1 MGAVLIT
8 LRVALVSLS
17 RNGLRSTLT
26 VLSIAIGM
34 AAIVCT
40 AALGG
45 AGVDQVRQ
53 QMDALGDN
61 FVWIRAGSVRPQGG
75 ASTGFGGAQTMT
87 PDDATAIEQLVPGI
101 ESCSPVVQ
109 GRQQIVTAGR
119 NWNTR
124 YQGVVPSF
132 FAIRNRVT
140 SSGQLFT
147 DYDQRQA
154 ERVVVLGAS
163 AAEQL
168 FDQDDP
174 IGARVRINGFPF
186 TVIGV
191 LARKGVGTGGL
202 DRDDVAFIPLA
213 TVERN
218 IDGRDRVS
226 DIMCAVR
233 RPDQTSAAEAAI
245 ADLLRERHRLD
256 EEEPDDFRIQ
266 RPVDILNMRAE
277 SAQTLSRLLTGIG
290 AVSLVIGGV
299 GILNIMLVSVTER
312 RREIGIRLAI
322 GARTRDIQRQF
333 LIEAAT
339 LGLAG
344 AGAGIALGWLAAWAF
359 SAVFDWPIFL
369 SAAVALWAAAAALGA
384 SIVFGYFPAHLA
396 SNLDPLEVMR
406 TET

>member
-1 MGAVLIT
+1 VSF
-8 LRVALVSLS
+8 RVALVSLA
-17 RNGLRSTLT
+17 RNRLRSALT
-26 VLSIAIGM
+26 VLSVAIGM

-45 AGVDQVRQ
+45 AGVEQVRQ
-53 QMDALGDN
+53 QMEALGDD
-61 FVWIRAGSVRPQGG
+61 FVWIRAGSVRPPGG
-75 ASTGFGGAQTMT
+75 ARTGSGGAQTMT
-87 PDDATAIEQLVPGI
+87 PEDAAAIEQLVPQVA
-101 ESCSPVVQ
+101 SCSPVVQ
-109 GRQQIVTAGR
+109 GRQQIVTVGR

-124 YQGVVPSF
+124 YQGVLPAF
-132 FAIRNRVT
+132 FAIRNRVPQN
-140 SSGQLFT
+140 GQLFT
-147 DYDQRQA
+147 EDDQRQA
-154 ERVVVLGAS
+154 ARVVVLGAS

-174 IGARVRINGFPF
+174 VGARLRINGFPF
-186 TVIGV
+186 TVVGV

-226 DIMCAVR
+226 DVMCAVH
-233 RPDQTSAAEAAI
+233 RPDETDAAEAAI
-245 ADLLRERHRLD
+245 AALLRDRHRLD
-256 EEEPDDFRIQ
+256 EDEPDDFRIQ
-266 RPVDILNMRAE
+266 RPLDVLNMRAA
-277 SAQTLSRLLTGIG
+277 SANTLSRLLVGIG

-344 AGAGIALGWLAAWAF
+344 ASAGIGLGWAAASGF
-359 SAVFDWPIFL
+359 SVAFDWPIFL
-369 SAAVALWAAAAALGA
+369 SASTALWAAAAAIAA

-406 TET
+406 SET

>member
-1 MGAVLIT
+1 LA
-8 LRVALVSLS
+8 
-17 RNGLRSTLT
+17 RNGLRSALT

-45 AGVDQVRQ
+45 AGVEQVRQ

-61 FVWIRAGSVRPQGG
+61 FVWIRAGSVRPPGG
-75 ASTGFGGAQTMT
+75 ARTGFGGAQTMT
-87 PDDATAIEQLVPGI
+87 PEDATAIEQLVPEVAG
-101 ESCSPVVQ
+101 CSPVVQ
-109 GRQQIVTAGR
+109 GRQQIGTVGR

-124 YQGVVPSF
+124 YQGVLPSYF
-132 FAIRNRVT
+132 NIRNRVAQT
-140 SSGQLFT
+140 GQLFT
-147 DYDQRQA
+147 DYDQRHA

-163 AAEQL
+163 AAEEL

-174 IGARVRINGFPF
+174 VGARIRINGFPF
-186 TVIGV
+186 TVVGV
-191 LARKGVGTGGL
+191 LGRKGVGIGGL

-226 DIMCAVR
+226 DIMCAVH
-233 RPDQTSAAEAAI
+233 RPEQTEAAESAI
-245 ADLLRERHRLD
+245 TALLRERHRLD
-256 EEEPDDFRIQ
+256 EEESDDFRIQ
-266 RPVDILNMRAE
+266 QPLDILNMRAA
-277 SAQTLSRLLTGIG
+277 SANTLSRLLIGIG

-322 GARTRDIQRQF
+322 GARTRDIQWQF
-333 LIEAAT
+333 LIEAAL

-344 AGAGIALGWLAAWAF
+344 AGAGIALGWLAAWGF
-359 SAVFDWPIFL
+359 SAAFEWPIFL
-369 SAAVALWAAAAALGA
+369 SASIAIWAAVAALGA
-384 SIVFGYFPAHLA
+384 SIVFGYLPAHLA

>member
-1 MGAVLIT
+1 MTA
-8 LRVALVSLS
+8 LRVALASLA
-17 RNGLRSTLT
+17 RNGLRSALT
-26 VLSIAIGM
+26 ILSIAIGM

-45 AGVDQVRQ
+45 AGVEQVRQ

-61 FVWIRAGSVRPQGG
+61 FVWIRAGSVRPPGG
-75 ASTGFGGAQTMT
+75 ARTGSGGAQTMT
-87 PDDATAIEQLVPGI
+87 PEDATAIEQLVP
-101 ESCSPVVQ
+101 EVARCSPVVQ
-109 GRQQIVTAGR
+109 GRQQIATVGR

-124 YQGVVPSF
+124 YQGVLPAF
-132 FAIRNRVT
+132 FSIRNRVPQ
-140 SSGQLFT
+140 SGQLFT
-147 DYDQRQA
+147 EYDQHNA

-168 FDQDDP
+168 FDQADP
-174 IGARVRINGFPF
+174 VGAHIRINGFPF
-186 TVIGV
+186 TVVGV

-226 DIMCAVR
+226 DIMCAVHL
-233 RPDQTSAAEAAI
+233 PDQTDAAEAAI
-245 ADLLRERHRLD
+245 TDLLRERHRLD
-256 EEEPDDFRIQ
+256 EEESDDFRIQ
-266 RPVDILNMRAE
+266 RPIEVLSMRAA
-277 SAQTLSRLLTGIG
+277 SANTLSRLLIGIG

-299 GILNIMLVSVTER
+299 GILNIMLVSVAER

-333 LIEAAT
+333 LIEAAA
-339 LGLAG
+339 LGFAG
-344 AGAGIALGWLAAWAF
+344 AGGGIALGWLAAWSF
-359 SAVFDWPIFL
+359 SATFDWPIFL
-369 SAAVALWAAAAALGA
+369 SASIAVWAAAAALGA
-384 SIVFGYFPAHLA
+384 SIVFGYFPAHVA

>member
-1 MGAVLIT
+1 MVI
-8 LRVALVSLS
+8 LRIALTALA
-17 RNGLRSTLT
+17 RHGLRSTLT

-40 AALGG
+40 AALGE
-45 AGVDQVRQ
+45 AGVVQVRR
-53 QMDALGDN
+53 QMDALGQN
-61 FVWIRAGSVRPQGG
+61 FVWIRAGSVRPPGG
-75 ASTGFGGAQTMT
+75 ARTGFGGAQTLT
-87 PDDATAIEQLVPGI
+87 PDDAAAIEQTIPDI
-101 ESCSPVVQ
+101 DRCSPVVQ
-109 GRQQIVTAGR
+109 GRQQIATIGR

-124 YQGVVPSF
+124 YQGVLPAF
-132 FAIRNRVT
+132 FAIRNRVPAG
-140 SSGQLFT
+140 GQLFT
-147 DYDQRQA
+147 DYDQAHA

-168 FDQDDP
+168 FDDATAAV
-174 IGARVRINGFPF
+174 GARIRINGFPF

-191 LARKGVGTGGL
+191 LDRKGVGTGGL

-226 DIMCAVR
+226 DIMCAVFH
-233 RPDQTSAAEAAI
+233 PDQSARAETAI
-245 ADLLRERHRLD
+245 SDLLRLRHRLD
-256 EEEPDDFRIQ
+256 DDEPDDFQIQ
-266 RPVDILNMRAE
+266 HPIEALSVRAA
-277 SAQTLSRLLTGIG
+277 SASTLSRLLVGIG

-312 RREIGIRLAI
+312 RREIGVRLAI
-322 GARTRDIQRQF
+322 GARTRDIRRQF

-339 LGLAG
+339 LGLVG
-344 AGAGIALGWLAAWAF
+344 AGAGIALGWMAAWSFSVGFGWPIAPSASIAAWA
-359 SAVFDWPIFL
+359 
-369 SAAVALWAAAAALGA
+369 AVAALAA